1 MKRALLIVAL
11 GLMTAYPVDAQQ
23 TPARRTAPP
32 AQTQPAP
39 PPRPVLPAEYERP
52 VLELSETIGSLAFL
66 TGLCRPAPGPNPWRR
81 RMEELVESEGNA
93 NANREK
99 LMGAYNQGFSAFST
113 TYRQCTDAARAAR
126 SVLVREAARLA
137 RDIERRYGG

>member
-1 MKRALLIVAL
+1 MKRWCCLVAASLLASS
-11 GLMTAYPVDAQQ
+11 ACFAQQ
-23 TPARRTAPP
+23 PQPRR
-32 AQTQPAP
+32 QPAAP
-39 PPRPVLPAEYERP
+39 AAQPATPPRSVLPAEYERP
-52 VLELSETIGSLAFL
+52 ILELSETMGSLAFL
-66 TGLCRPAPGPNPWRR
+66 TTLCRPAPGQNPWRR
-81 RMEELVESEGNA
+81 RMEELVESEGSA

-137 RDIERRYGG
+137 REIERRYGG

>member
-1 MKRALLIVAL
+1 MKRWCWLVAISLLATSASL
-11 GLMTAYPVDAQQ
+11 AQQ
-23 TPARRTAPP
+23 AQPRRQTAAP
-32 AQTQPAP
+32 AQPAA

-52 VLELSETIGSLAFL
+52 ILELSETMGSLAFL
-66 TGLCRPAPGPNPWRR
+66 TTLCRPAPGQNPWRR
-81 RMEELVESEGNA
+81 RMEELVESEGSA

>member
-1 MKRALLIVAL
+1 MNRWCFLLVVALLSASS
-11 GLMTAYPVDAQQ
+11 GFAQQ
-23 TPARRTAPP
+23 AQPRRQPAAP
-32 AQTQPAP
+32 AQPAA

-52 VLELSETIGSLAFL
+52 ILELSETMGSLAFL
-66 TGLCRPAPGPNPWRR
+66 TMLCRPAPGQNPWRR
-81 RMEELVESEGNA
+81 RMEELVDSEGNA

-99 LMGAYNQGFSAFST
+99 LMGAYNQGYSAFST

>member
-1 MKRALLIVAL
+1 MNRWCLVIAVALLSASS
-11 GLMTAYPVDAQQ
+11 GLAQQ
-23 TPARRTAPP
+23 VQPRRQPAAP
-32 AQTQPAP
+32 AQPAA
-39 PPRPVLPAEYERP
+39 PPRPVLPTEYERP
-52 VLELSETIGSLAFL
+52 ILELSETMGSLAFL
-66 TGLCRPAPGPNPWRR
+66 TTLCRPAPGQNPWRR
-81 RMEELVESEGNA
+81 RMEELVDSEGSA

-99 LMGAYNQGFSAFST
+99 LMGAYNQGYSAFST

>member
-1 MKRALLIVAL
+1 MNRGCIIVAAALLFA
-11 GLMTAYPVDAQQ
+11 APSFAQQ
-23 TPARRTAPP
+23 AQPRRQPAAP
-32 AQTQPAP
+32 AQPAT
-39 PPRPVLPAEYERP
+39 PPRPALPAEYERP
-52 VLELSETIGSLAFL
+52 ILELSETIGSLAFL
-66 TGLCRPAPGPNPWRR
+66 TTLCRPAPGQNPWRR
-81 RMEELVESEGNA
+81 RMEELVESEGSA

>member
-1 MKRALLIVAL
+1 MTHLHALMAVALLA
-11 GLMTAYPVDAQQ
+11 ASPAFAQQ
-23 TPARRTAPP
+23 PQPRRQPAAP
-32 AQTQPAP
+32 AQPAA
-39 PPRPVLPAEYERP
+39 PPRPALPAEYERP
-52 VLELSETIGSLAFL
+52 ILELSETIGSLAFL
-66 TGLCRPAPGPNPWRR
+66 TTLCRPAPGQNPWRR
-81 RMEELVESEGNA
+81 RMEELVETEGSA

-99 LMGAYNQGFSAFST
+99 LMGAYNQGYSAFST

>member
-1 MKRALLIVAL
+1 MKLWALLVAIL
-11 GLMTAYPVDAQQ
+11 LATAPALAQQ
-23 TPARRTAPP
+23 AQTRRSTPAPVA
-32 AQTQPAP
+32 PAP
-39 PPRPVLPAEYERP
+39 PPRPVLPSEYEKP
-52 VLELSETIGSLAFL
+52 ILELSETLGSLAFL
-66 TGLCRPAPGPNPWRR
+66 TNLCRPAPGQNPWRR
-81 RMEELVESEGNA
+81 RMEELVESEGSA

>member
-1 MKRALLIVAL
+1 MMRLPALIAVTLLAASPAL
-11 GLMTAYPVDAQQ
+11 AQQ
-23 TPARRTAPP
+23 PQPRRQTAAP
-32 AQTQPAP
+32 AQPAA
-39 PPRPVLPAEYERP
+39 PPRPVLPSEYERP
-52 VLELSETIGSLAFL
+52 ILELSETMGSLAFL
-66 TGLCRPAPGPNPWRR
+66 TTLCRPAPGQNPWRR
-81 RMEELVESEGNA
+81 RMEELVETEGSA

-99 LMGAYNQGFSAFST
+99 LMGAYNQGYSAFST

>member
-1 MKRALLIVAL
+1 MKRWCCLVAISLLATSASL
-11 GLMTAYPVDAQQ
+11 AQQ
-23 TPARRTAPP
+23 AQPRRQPAVP
-32 AQTQPAP
+32 AQPAP
-39 PPRPVLPAEYERP
+39 PPRPILPAEYERP
-52 VLELSETIGSLAFL
+52 ILELSETMGSLAFL
-66 TGLCRPAPGPNPWRR
+66 TTLCRPGPGQNPWRR
-81 RMEELVESEGNA
+81 RMEELVESEGSA

-99 LMGAYNQGFSAFST
+99 LMGAYNLGFSAFST

>member
-1 MKRALLIVAL
+1 MRRWGVVVVIGLLAVTPAL
-11 GLMTAYPVDAQQ
+11 AQQ
-23 TPARRTAPP
+23 AQPRRTAP
-32 AQTQPAP
+32 AAPAP

-52 VLELSETIGSLAFL
+52 ILELSETMGSLAFL
-66 TGLCRPAPGPNPWRR
+66 TTLCRPAPGQNPWRR

-99 LMGAYNQGFSAFST
+99 LMGAYNQGYSAFST